1 MAQELHFEVSTYPFE
16 KICNLTL
23 FGGLY
28 VSGVKFYNFWVCP
41 NYSLHQELQF
51 DGSTS
56 LFMIDCNLTPFGA
69 SGVQP
74 IVRITNLTSSNNFS
88 GPKYPRTPSFAK
100 NCIFRKSTLSSR
112 ILHMIK
118 KRMHIICSILNDQF
132 PNFLNPLISNHLDFL
147 IFLLFNIP
155 LTFSAEA

>member
-1 MAQELHFEVSTYPFE
+1 MAQELYFEVSTYPFE

-28 VSGVKFYNFWVCP
+28 VSGVKFYNFWVCL
-41 NYSLHQELQF
+41 NYFLHQELQF

-69 SGVQP
+69 SGVQLSA
-74 IVRITNLTSSNNFS
+74 RITNLTSSKKCS
-88 GPKYPRTPSFAK
+88 GPKYPRRLSFTK
-100 NCIFRKSTLSSR
+100 IYCIFRKSTLCSR

-118 KRMHIICSILNDQF
+118 KPMHIKWPVSKFLKSFNFEVPWPYNF
-132 PNFLNPLISNHLDFL
+132 PAF
-147 IFLLFNIP
+147 
-155 LTFSAEA
+155 